1 MYGDNRQYNRVGGD
15 RYPAWGDVIE
25 EDIRVTRDGVPILAH
40 DDHLPSVDG
49 TWHSLSEMTYEEI
62 LHYPLL

>member
-1 MYGDNRQYNRVGGD
+1 MGTIDNTIEPVVTGIRLGV
-15 RYPAWGDVIE
+15 DVIE